1 MQLIDQ
7 QKYSGRANLDW
18 IFGIHAVQSILKTSP
33 QRVKELRVVK
43 ARQDARLQKLLNL
56 ADQHGVAVQW
66 STPQNLDSLVDG
78 RHQGVAALCKEGE
91 TYDEAYLS
99 KIVEQQ
105 GQNAFFLMLDGVTD
119 PHNLG
124 ACLRSADGAGVQA
137 VIVPKDNSVGLT
149 AVVSKVASGA
159 AETIPLVVVTNLART
174 LKDLQAKGV
183 WAVGTTGEAEKTIY
197 DVDLTGPLVMV
208 MGSEGTGMRKLVTSQ
223 CDFLAKLPMAGKVSS
238 LNVSVAAGVCLYE
251 AARQRN

>member
-1 MQLIDQ
+1 M
-7 QKYSGRANLDW
+7 DW

-33 QRVKELRVVK
+33 QRVKELLVVK

-56 ADQHGVAVQW
+56 ADQHGVAIQW
-66 STPQNLDSLVDG
+66 SSTQNLDALVNG

-91 TYDEAYLS
+91 TYNETYLAS
-99 KIVEQQ
+99 LVEQQ

-159 AETIPLVVVTNLART
+159 AETIPLVVVTNLSRT
-174 LKDLQAKGV
+174 LKNLQQQGV
-183 WAVGTTGEAEKTIY
+183 WAVGASGDAEQTIY
-197 DVDLTGPLVMV
+197 DVNLTGPLVMV
-208 MGSEGTGMRKLVTSQ
+208 MGSEGSGMRQLVSNH
-223 CDFLAKLPMAGKVSS
+223 CDFLVKLPMAGSVSS

-251 AARQRN
+251 AVRQRN

>member
-1 MQLIDQ
+1 M
-7 QKYSGRANLDW
+7 DW

-33 QRVKELRVVK
+33 QRVKELLVVK

-56 ADQHGVAVQW
+56 ADQHGVAIQW
-66 STPQNLDSLVDG
+66 SSTQNLDALVNG

-91 TYDEAYLS
+91 TYNETYLAS
-99 KIVEQQ
+99 LVEQQ

-159 AETIPLVVVTNLART
+159 AETIPLVVVTNLSRT
-174 LKDLQAKGV
+174 LKNLQQQGV
-183 WAVGTTGEAEKTIY
+183 WAVGTSGEAEQTIY
-197 DVDLTGPLVMV
+197 DVNLTGPLVMV
-208 MGSEGTGMRKLVTSQ
+208 MGSEGSGMRQLVSNH
-223 CDFLAKLPMAGKVSS
+223 CDFLVKLPMAGSVSS

-251 AARQRN
+251 AVRQRN